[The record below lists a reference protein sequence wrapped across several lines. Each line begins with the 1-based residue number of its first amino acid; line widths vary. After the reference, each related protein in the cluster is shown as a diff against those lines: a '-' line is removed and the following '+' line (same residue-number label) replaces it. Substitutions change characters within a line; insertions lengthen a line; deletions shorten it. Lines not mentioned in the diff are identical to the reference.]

1 MPRLPAPLRPLFP
14 YLQPTYVRM
23 NRLAAPLT
31 VGLSR
36 MNGGY
41 VPTGIVQT
49 LEEAASTSGG
59 RCVTARPPET
69 IVRPP
74 LVGFPEG
81 LASLEP
87 AGDTRIPRLAVAEL
101 PGGRVL
107 GPSRALITGNNDLVW
122 ELSHYFGTRNPKEH
136 PVFGHPF
143 PGEPAPV
150 EGRLGVLASRGDRN
164 YYHFLIDVL
173 PRIGVLELAPDIA
186 PPTRW
191 YVPAATPVQ
200 REFLELMGITAAHR
214 IDSDEVPHV
223 RAECLVVPG
232 LPSVVKE
239 KNPPWVVEF
248 LRGRLMRGTEP
259 PPLSHRHPVYVART
273 AGAHNRAVRNQPEV
287 LRRLERRGFEV
298 IDPANLTAAQ
308 QIESFRSASV
318 IVCAHGAA
326 LANLVF
332 ASPGSA
338 VVELFPAGGAL
349 PDYWRLASS
358 AGLTYRYLS
367 SWSRSGRPSSRSKL
381 IVSDIEVDIPALE
394 HLLDQLGDE
403 AGLAA

>member
-1 MPRLPAPLRPLFP
+1 MPRLPASLRPLFP
-14 YLQPTYVRM
+14 YLQPAYVQL
-23 NRLAAPLT
+23 NRLASPFT

-41 VPTGIVQT
+41 VPTAVVQT
-49 LEEAASTSGG
+49 LEEAASSTGG

-69 IVRPP
+69 IARPP
-74 LVGFPEG
+74 LIGFPEG
-81 LASLEP
+81 LALFEP
-87 AGDTRIPRLAVAEL
+87 ATDTRIMRVAVAEL

-107 GPSRALITGNNDLVW
+107 GPSRALITGHNELVW
-122 ELSHYFGTRNPKEH
+122 ELSHYFGTSNPKEH

-143 PGEPAPV
+143 PGEPTQV
-150 EGRLGVLASRGDRN
+150 EGRLGLLASRGDRN

-173 PRIGVLELAPDIA
+173 PRLGVLEQAADIA

-191 YVPAATPVQ
+191 YVPASTPVQ
-200 REFLELMGITAAHR
+200 REFLDLMGIAAEHR

-239 KNPPWVVEF
+239 KNPPWVVDF
-248 LRGRLMRGTEP
+248 LRSRLMKDARP
-259 PPLSHRHPVYVART
+259 PQVDHRHPVYVMRT
-273 AGAHNRAVRNQPEV
+273 AGANNRGVRNQPAV
-287 LRRLERRGFEV
+287 LRHLERRGFEI
-298 IDPANLTAAQ
+298 IDPSTLTGAQ
-308 QIESFRSASV
+308 QIESFSSASV
-318 IVCAHGAA
+318 IVSAHGAA

-338 VVELFPAGGAL
+338 VVELFPAGGML

-367 SWSRSGRPSSRSKL
+367 SWNRSSRPVQRSKL
-381 IVSDIEVDIPALE
+381 IVSDIEVDIPALDY
-394 HLLDQLGDE
+394 LLDELGDE
-403 AGLAA
+403 LGLAA